1 MNMMIPKTMK
11 GVLLTGHGGP
21 EVLQYRDDIT
31 VPLPSPNE
39 VLIRVHAAG
48 VNNTDINTRI
58 AWYSKND
65 GGDTDASWSGN
76 ALVFPR
82 IQGADVCGVIVAVG
96 DNVSAA
102 RIGERVLIEP
112 CIREANGEAL
122 ESPWYNGSECD
133 GGFAQYTVIAAKHA
147 YAVNSALSD
156 IELASFP
163 CSYSTAENMLT
174 RANVT
179 AQDRVLI
186 SGASGGVGSAAI
198 QLAKARGAQVI
209 AITSPSKN
217 QQLLGL
223 GADQV
228 ISRDADFVGTLGEN
242 SIDVVIDLVAGPQWP
257 QFLQVLTPGGRYA
270 VSGAIGGALV
280 ELDIRTLYLK
290 DLSFF
295 GCTVLESEVFQNL
308 IHCIEQGK
316 ITPIVAQTFPLEA
329 IAQAQDVFLK
339 KKHVGKIVLTIPD

>member
-1 MNMMIPKTMK
+1 MMIPKIMK

-21 EVLQYRDDIT
+21 EVLQYRDDIA

-96 DNVSAA
+96 ENVSAA

-179 AQDRVLI
+179 AHDRVLI

-217 QQLLGL
+217 QQLLDL

-228 ISRDADFVGTLGEN
+228 ILRDADLVGTLGEN

-257 QFLQVLTPGGRYA
+257 QFLQVLTTGGRYA

-295 GCTVLESEVFQNL
+295 GCTVLEPNVFQNL
-308 IHCIEQGK
+308 VHCIEQGK
-316 ITPIVAQTFPLEA
+316 ITPIVAQTFALEA

-339 KKHVGKIVLTIPD
+339 KKHVGKIVLTIPK